1 MKNLYTTGLIA
12 FFYLLPG
19 CSQLPLMVAPAGP
32 AVPAE
37 RVVIYFPE
45 RPRCDFETIAHIQIN
60 GGYLSLESMFR
71 KMRQQAAEIGAD
83 GLYVVYTQRKEISEY
98 LGNAKA
104 IRCLPA

>member
-1 MKNLYTTGLIA
+1 MKNSYLTGLIL
-12 FFYLLPG
+12 FFSMLQG
-19 CSQLPLMVAPAGP
+19 CAQQPLIVAPPGP
-32 AVPAE
+32 AVAPE

-45 RPRCDFETIAHIQIN
+45 RPRCDFETIAHLQVR

-83 GLYVVYTQRKEISEY
+83 GLYVLHTQRMEIHEY